1 MGPCTNKTGHNNNFV
16 VVSPCWRHIKASGVR
31 PLWLCFGIHWTAYWV
46 FPEKFTF
53 LSEISPPRHQDCICS
68 DLSQTWARLWR
79 AQRSPLLYHQQR
91 NTWLLLKIPSFYDSY
106 ATTCSACSHIRVS
119 GESLN
124 KAALFAVCPFAMI
137 SHKGPCLQLSPAW
150 LPASFK
156 LCELMPAQGVLLSP
170 QVSQQGEVKVE
181 NGTAG
186 DTMLL
191 TSWVR
196 MFWLSVALQTPA
208 GTASGKVCSAE
219 EPQPCCTEKG
229 AGRSRSSHFSLTLQ
243 CPWSTSAWSQLRTLR
258 QDPELVFL
266 NVTPVTF
273 S

>member
-1 MGPCTNKTGHNNNFV
+1 MGPCTNKTGHNNNNFV
-16 VVSPCWRHIKASGVR
+16 VVSPCWRQIKASGVR

-91 NTWLLLKIPSFYDSY
+91 NTWLLQKIPSFYDSY

-170 QVSQQGEVKVE
+170 QVSQQGEVKVVMSQQ
-181 NGTAG
+181 GTPCSWPPGWGCSGSVWLFRHLQAQQVAKFAQLKSHSLAAQRKVLAG
-186 DTMLL
+186 AEALISL
-191 TSWVR
+191 SLCNVR
-196 MFWLSVALQTPA
+196 DLHQPDLS
-208 GTASGKVCSAE
+208 SGLSD
-219 EPQPCCTEKG
+219 
-229 AGRSRSSHFSLTLQ
+229 
-243 CPWSTSAWSQLRTLR
+243 RTL
-258 QDPELVFL
+258 
-266 NVTPVTF
+266 